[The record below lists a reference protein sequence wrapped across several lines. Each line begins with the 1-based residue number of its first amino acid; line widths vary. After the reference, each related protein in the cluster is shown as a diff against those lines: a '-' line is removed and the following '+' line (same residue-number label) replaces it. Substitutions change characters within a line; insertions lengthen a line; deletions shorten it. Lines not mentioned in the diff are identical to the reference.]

1 MQIGLGWVQ
10 FIKSGLIFIVD
21 FLGKF
26 ALFGGDK
33 VSPDKGGDSV
43 ALHDDDDEEDF
54 LNWFSVEDRDL
65 SKLVEGWI
73 DEGTVLS
80 FWRSF
85 CFGLLILQ

>member
-26 ALFGGDK
+26 ALFGGDE
-33 VSPDKGGDSV
+33 VSLDKAGDSV

-65 SKLVEGWI
+65 SKLVEGSI
-73 DEGTVLS
+73 NNGTVLS